1 MTKGNNL
8 GFGNNVVWVRVAKA
22 SVFEKK
28 GLKKQK

>member
-8 GFGNNVVWVRVAKA
+8 GFGNNGVWVRAVKV